1 MDFLSLQ
8 ISDEENVQLVKIQKT
23 KTNKQ
28 SVSNL
33 TVKCSCI
40 ARQIIPKINVLF
52 SKQWQ
57 HNTGKRWVTK
67 D

>member
-28 SVSNL
+28 SV
-33 TVKCSCI
+33 KCTCI

-57 HNTGKRWVTK
+57 HNTGKGWVTK